1 MAGGSD
7 NTAAEAPPCPEEAG
21 YPGWPPISLSGIAGA
36 LLCGCASFTPSLL
49 PRGWWLQGL
58 VGGLSAAFGY
68 VVGAIL
74 GWFAVTVTGR
84 TPSAATRRRVS
95 IALAA
100 IAVPL
105 LAVTLWLGQ
114 QWQVELHELMGER
127 TPDSY
132 AWVRILL
139 LGLVIFG
146 LVVALVQALRWL
158 VRTLAGRLAPVVPRH
173 LARPLAVGLVA
184 ALVIGLNN
192 GLVWRV
198 LVEAANSFSSLTN
211 SATKPGDSRPAASE
225 RSGSP
230 SSLSS
235 WDTLGRQGRDFV
247 AGGPSQAQLTTFSG
261 AAATQPVRVYAG
273 LESSPTTRQRTALA
287 VRELQRAGGFDRSVL
302 VVMTT
307 TGTGLV
313 EPANADALEYMHNGD
328 SAIVAMQY
336 SYLPSWI
343 SFLVDQEKAHEAGR
357 ELFNQVYDAWLG
369 LPAASRPRLMVSG
382 TSLGAFGGEGAF
394 SGLQDIRNRTDGVVW
409 AGPPK
414 ASVLHGEF
422 VDQRDPGSPEWL
434 PVADGGRQV
443 VFAADASDLRR
454 PAGSRRPD
462 VLYLQN
468 GSDPIV
474 RWTPR
479 LLFDRPDW
487 LSEPAARDVSP
498 DMFWMPFV
506 TFWQVTADLPF
517 ALRAPQGHGH
527 SYREIFADAWAAV
540 APPPG
545 WSARDTQR
553 LRAQLATPGE

>member
-1 MAGGSD
+1 MWWGHSR
-7 NTAAEAPPCPEEAG
+7 
-21 YPGWPPISLSGIAGA
+21 LV
-36 LLCGCASFTPSLL
+36 
-49 PRGWWLQGL
+49 RGD
-58 VGGLSAAFGY
+58 
-68 VVGAIL
+68 
-74 GWFAVTVTGR
+74 R
-84 TPSAATRRRVS
+84 HRPNPSAATRRRVS

-139 LGLVIFG
+139 LGLVSFG

-184 ALVIGLNN
+184 ALVVGLNN

-313 EPANADALEYMHNGD
+313 EPANADALEHMYNGD

-382 TSLGAFGGEGAF
+382 TSLGAFGGEGRSADSRTSGTARMGW
-394 SGLQDIRNRTDGVVW
+394 SGLVRPRPACFTVSSST
-409 AGPPK
+409 
-414 ASVLHGEF
+414 SVIPAA
-422 VDQRDPGSPEWL
+422 RWL

-487 LSEPAARDVSP
+487 LSSQQPATSRRTCSGCRSSP
-498 DMFWMPFV
+498 SG
-506 TFWQVTADLPF
+506 
-517 ALRAPQGHGH
+517 R
-527 SYREIFADAWAAV
+527 
-540 APPPG
+540 
-545 WSARDTQR
+545 
-553 LRAQLATPGE
+553 